1 MAFLTID
8 RMGLFLASTVALL
21 VASAPANAMIIGVTP
36 TGGSAGDNVISSN
49 CTGGANGPALT
60 ITGCLNQNHT
70 ALMDFKSNE
79 NIQFDAGGQAVVRGS
94 DGALQTLTLDP
105 VNFVLNEL
113 IVNIDASA
121 DGWVKFCDNDGCW
134 ATVLT
139 VDGSGSNFFDI
150 TFNPNGDFLTFTTY
164 SNSGGTTVAQLIANS
179 KQWRVEVTPTPEP
192 FTLSLFGAGIA
203 GAFALRRRKKA

>member
-1 MAFLTID
+1 MWSKLLRLFRGD
-8 RMGLFLASTVALL
+8 RRPVVSPV
-21 VASAPANAMIIGVTP
+21 ANATLGM
-36 TGGSAGDNVISSN
+36 
-49 CTGGANGPALT
+49 LT
-60 ITGCLNQNHT
+60 YSH
-70 ALMDFKSNE
+70 D
-79 NIQFDAGGQAVVRGS
+79 
-94 DGALQTLTLDP
+94 
-105 VNFVLNEL
+105 
-113 IVNIDASA
+113 
-121 DGWVKFCDNDGCW
+121 DGCW

>member
-36 TGGSAGDNVISSN
+36 TGGSAGDNVISAN
-49 CTGGANGPALT
+49 CVGGVDGPALK
-60 ITGCLNQNHT
+60 ITGCLNGDHT

-79 NIQFDAGGQAVVRGS
+79 NIQFNAGGQAVVTGS
-94 DGALQTLTLDP
+94 DGALETLTLDP
-105 VNFVLNEL
+105 VGFTLDEL